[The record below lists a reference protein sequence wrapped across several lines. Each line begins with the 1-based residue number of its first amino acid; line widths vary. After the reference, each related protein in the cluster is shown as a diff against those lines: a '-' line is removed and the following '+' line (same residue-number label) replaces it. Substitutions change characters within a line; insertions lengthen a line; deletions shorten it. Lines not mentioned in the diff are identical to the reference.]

1 MKKKEKKNFDVIKFA
16 NIFSK
21 ILFGVVTIFLL
32 LFLIMVI
39 FTNILPFK
47 YLIVL
52 IIFSILIEVVFAYF
66 LIKKDTLWFKITIS
80 FLAILMC
87 FLTSIGTIYLNNTY
101 NFFKNI
107 VSSEY
112 EGINYNVVV
121 LNDSK
126 YSNIK
131 SLNNEVLGFLDENS
145 NDVKKA
151 LEKELSFQNKIYDNV
166 GELKKELIAETITA
180 IVIDD
185 SMLTILKEEDETFEK
200 MIKVI
205 YNFSVETKVSNNP
218 TSNITIS
225 KDSFALYISGIDQW
239 GSVSTVRGRSDVNI
253 VAIVNPKIHKVLLIN
268 TPRDYYVQLHGKTG
282 LKDKLTHAGVYGID
296 MSLNT
301 LEDLYDINIDY
312 YLRVNF
318 DTLVKLVDVIGG
330 IEVYS
335 DTTFN
340 SSHNKGWQIKEGIN
354 KMDGKQALAY
364 SRERYAYKEGD
375 RHRGKNQQ
383 DVITAIIKKA
393 SSSKVILTKYNSI
406 LDTLEGSFQTNI
418 STDMITGFIKEQ
430 IDKMPKWEVEQIAVS
445 GSDAHEYTYSYGT
458 NQKLY
463 VMIPFEKDIENAK
476 KRIDDVY
483 EK

>member
-1 MKKKEKKNFDVIKFA
+1 M
-16 NIFSK
+16 
-21 ILFGVVTIFLL
+21 
-32 LFLIMVI
+32 
-39 FTNILPFK
+39 
-47 YLIVL
+47 
-52 IIFSILIEVVFAYF
+52 
-66 LIKKDTLWFKITIS
+66 
-80 FLAILMC
+80 
-87 FLTSIGTIYLNNTY
+87 
-101 NFFKNI
+101 
-107 VSSEY
+107 
-112 EGINYNVVV
+112 
-121 LNDSK
+121 
-126 YSNIK
+126 
-131 SLNNEVLGFLDENS
+131 
-145 NDVKKA
+145 
-151 LEKELSFQNKIYDNV
+151 
-166 GELKKELIAETITA
+166 
-180 IVIDD
+180 
-185 SMLTILKEEDETFEK
+185 
-200 MIKVI
+200 
-205 YNFSVETKVSNNP
+205 ETKVSNNP

-335 DTTFN
+335 DKTFI
-340 SSHNKGWQIKEGIN
+340 SSHQRDWKIKEGMN

-418 STDMITGFIKEQ
+418 S
-430 IDKMPKWEVEQIAVS
+430 
-445 GSDAHEYTYSYGT
+445 
-458 NQKLY
+458 N
-463 VMIPFEKDIENAK
+463 
-476 KRIDDVY
+476 
-483 EK
+483 

>member
-1 MKKKEKKNFDVIKFA
+1 MKKKEKFDVTKFA

-21 ILFGVVTIFLL
+21 VLFGVVTIFLL

-39 FTNILPFK
+39 LTNILPFK

-52 IIFSILIEVVFAYF
+52 IIFSIIIEVVFAYF

-87 FLTSIGTIYLNNTY
+87 LFTTIGTIYLNNTY
-101 NFFKNI
+101 NFLKNI

-112 EGINYNVVV
+112 ESINYNVVV
-121 LNDSK
+121 LNSSK

-131 SLNNEVLGFLDENS
+131 SLNNEILGFLNENNNEVS
-145 NDVKKA
+145 ST
-151 LEKELSFQNKIYDNV
+151 LEKEISYQNKIFDNV
-166 GELKKELIAETITA
+166 GELKKELFDETISA

-185 SMLTILKEEDETFEK
+185 SMLTILKEEDENFEK
-200 MIKVI
+200 LIKVI
-205 YNFSVETKVSNNP
+205 YNFSIQTKVSNNV
-218 TSNITIS
+218 TSDITIS

-253 VAIVNPKIHKVLLIN
+253 VAIVNPKIHKILLIN
-268 TPRDYYVQLHGKTG
+268 TPRDYYVELHGKTG

-318 DTLVKLVDVIGG
+318 DTLVKLVDVLGG

-340 SSHNKGWQIKEGIN
+340 SSHKKGWKIVEGMN
-354 KMDGKQALAY
+354 KMNGEQALAY

-418 STDMITGFIKEQ
+418 STDMITGFIKNQ
-430 IDKMPKWEVEQIAVS
+430 IDTMPKWEVEQIAVS

-476 KRIDDVY
+476 ARIDEVY

>member
-16 NIFSK
+16 NIFGK

-87 FLTSIGTIYLNNTY
+87 FFTSIGTIYLNNTY

-121 LNDSK
+121 LKDGK

-145 NDVKKA
+145 NDVKKT

-166 GELKKELIAETITA
+166 GELKKELIAETIPA

-200 MIKVI
+200 LIKVI
-205 YNFSVETKVSNNP
+205 YNFSVQTKVSNNP

-335 DTTFN
+335 DKTFI
-340 SSHNKGWQIKEGIN
+340 SSHQRDWKIKEGMN

-463 VMIPFEKDIENAK
+463 VMFPFEKDIESAK

>member
-1 MKKKEKKNFDVIKFA
+1 MKEKKKDKFDVNKFA

-39 FTNILPFK
+39 LTNILPFK
-47 YLIVL
+47 YLTIL

-80 FLAILMC
+80 FFAILVC
-87 FLTSIGTIYLNNTY
+87 LFTTIGTVYLNNTY
-101 NFFKNI
+101 NFLRNI
-107 VSSEY
+107 VSDEY
-112 EGINYNVVV
+112 ESINYNVVV
-121 LNDSK
+121 LKDSK
-126 YSNIK
+126 YSRIFDL
-131 SLNNEVLGFLDENS
+131 SNELLGLLDENDS
-145 NDVKKA
+145 IVQES
-151 LEKELSFQNKIYDNV
+151 LEKDLTFKNKTYENI
-166 GELKKELIAETITA
+166 GELKKELFDTTVSA

-185 SMLTILKEEDETFEK
+185 SMLTILKEGDEMFEEQ
-200 MIKVI
+200 IKI
-205 YNFSVETKVSNNP
+205 IHTFSVETKVSNNV
-218 TSNITIS
+218 TSDITIS
-225 KDSFALYISGIDQW
+225 KEPFALYISGIDQW
-239 GSVSTVRGRSDVNI
+239 GSVQTVRGRSDVNI
-253 VAIVNPKIHKVLLIN
+253 VAIINPETHKILLIN

-318 DTLVKLVDVIGG
+318 DTLVKLVDVIDG

-340 SSHNKGWQIKEGIN
+340 SSHKKGWKIVEGLN
-354 KMDGKQALAY
+354 EMNGEQALAY

-418 STDMITGFIKEQ
+418 STNMITGFIKEQ
-430 IDKMPKWEVEQIAVS
+430 IDKMPKWEVEQVAVS

-463 VMIPFEKDIENAK
+463 VMIPFEKDILNVK
-476 KRIDDVY
+476 TRIDDVY
-483 EK
+483 GK